1 MGIGLFDELHLK
13 LINLEFK
20 LSQQPFQTEV
30 SQLLQLIIHSL
41 YSQKEIFLRELISNS
56 SDALDKLRYIS
67 LTDPKMKSFTFDP
80 KINLE
85 FSEGD
90 NPTLTLTDTGIGM
103 SKKDLEDNLGTI
115 AKSGTKNFLSKLSG
129 DAKKDSNLIG
139 QFGVGFYSSFM
150 VADKVEVSSKKSGSK
165 QAWKWISDGKSG
177 FEIIKDV
184 KEVNGTTIVLH
195 LNDEGKEFASK
206 WKIENLITKYSDHI
220 DSPIFLTYE
229 DTEYDKDGK
238 EKNKGIKT
246 EQVNDAKAFWT
257 RSKSEIKK
265 KEYKEF
271 YKGFSSDMDDTFD
284 WVHFRAEGNL
294 EFVILFFIP
303 KKASP
308 DIFRADYQSGVK
320 LYVNRVFITDD
331 DKELLPPWLRF
342 VKGIIDSSDLP
353 LNVSRE
359 ILQQNRVMAKI
370 KSNSVK
376 KILDRL
382 KTIAGNKEKY
392 AEFYGEYGRLIKEG
406 VYQDF
411 EHKDALTELLRFKS
425 TKDDG
430 LVSLREYVERMR
442 EDQKSIYY
450 ITGQNQVSLKNSP
463 LLEMYQKK
471 DVEVLLLDDEID
483 EIIISSVPKYDE
495 KDLKSVN
502 RSGAADDFSEESDK
516 DMEKSLQ
523 PVIKKIKKVL
533 GDKVK
538 DVKLSNRLSDSPSC
552 IVADENDPTAQMQEM
567 MKSMG
572 QMDMPAI
579 KPILEINPTHDIVLK
594 MKEKTKQ
601 KSFDSIALL
610 LFEQALIQEGVK
622 LEDTSGFV
630 ARLNKVIS
638 ETL

>member
-1 MGIGLFDELHLK
+1 M
-13 LINLEFK
+13 
-20 LSQQPFQTEV
+20 SQKPFQTEV
-30 SQLLQLIIHSL
+30 SQLLKLIIHSL
-41 YSQKEIFLRELISNS
+41 YSHKEIFLRELISNA
-56 SDALDKLRYIS
+56 SDALDKLRY
-67 LTDPKMKSFTFDP
+67 LTLTKDDYKSMSFEP
-80 KINLE
+80 KISIE
-85 FSEGD
+85 FLEGD
-90 NPTLTLTDTGIGM
+90 QPTLTITDNGIGM

-115 AKSGTKNFLSKLSG
+115 ARSGTKNFLSKLSG
-129 DAKKDSNLIG
+129 DAKKDSQLIG

-150 VADKVEVSSKKSGSK
+150 VADKVEVASKKAGNK
-165 QAWKWISDGKSG
+165 EAWRWISDGQSG
-177 FEIIKDV
+177 FDIKKDI
-184 KEVNGTTIVLH
+184 KKDIGTSITIH
-195 LNDEGKEFASK
+195 LNEEGKEFASRWRIDSLVK
-206 WKIENLITKYSDHI
+206 KYSDHI
-220 DSPIFLTYE
+220 DSPIFLTYT

-238 EKNKGIKT
+238 EKSKGLKT
-246 EQVNDAKAFWT
+246 EQINDAKAFWT
-257 RSKSEIKK
+257 RSKTDIKK

-271 YKGFSSDMDDTFD
+271 YKSFSSDMDDPFD

-370 KSNSVK
+370 RSNSVK

-382 KTIAGNKEKY
+382 KTIAGNKENY
-392 AEFYGEYGRLIKEG
+392 GIFYEQYGRLIKEG

-411 EHKDALTELLRFKS
+411 EHKEALTELLRFKS

-463 LLEMYQKK
+463 LLEMYRKK

-502 RSGAADDFSEESDK
+502 KSGAADDFSDESDK
-516 DMEKSLQ
+516 DVEKSLK
-523 PVIKKIKKVL
+523 PVMKKMKKIL

-567 MKSMG
+567 MRSMG
-572 QMDMPAI
+572 QMDMPEI
-579 KPILEINPTHDIVLK
+579 KPILEINPTHDIVMKL
-594 MKEKTKQ
+594 KEKTKQ

-610 LFEQALIQEGVK
+610 LYEQALIQEGVK
-622 LEDTSGFV
+622 LEDPSGFV
-630 ARLNKVIS
+630 ERLNSVIVD
-638 ETL
+638 TL

>member
-1 MGIGLFDELHLK
+1 MAQK
-13 LINLEFK
+13 
-20 LSQQPFQTEV
+20 PFQTEV
-30 SQLLQLIIHSL
+30 SQLLKLIIHSL
-41 YSQKEIFLRELISNS
+41 YSHKEIFLRELISNS
-56 SDALDKLRYIS
+56 SDALDKLRY
-67 LTDPKMKSFTFDP
+67 LTLTKDDYKSMKFDP
-80 KINLE
+80 RISIE
-85 FSEGD
+85 FVEGS
-90 NPTLTLTDTGIGM
+90 NPTLTITDSGIGM
-103 SKKDLEDNLGTI
+103 SKKELEDNLGTI
-115 AKSGTKNFLSKLSG
+115 ARSGTKTFLSKLSG
-129 DAKKDSNLIG
+129 DAKKDSQLIG

-150 VADKVEVSSKKSGSK
+150 VSDRVEVASLKAGNKE
-165 QAWKWISDGKSG
+165 AWRWVSDGQTG
-177 FEIIKDV
+177 FEIKKDV
-184 KEVNGTTIVLH
+184 KKDIGTSITMY
-195 LNDEGKEFASK
+195 LNDEGKEFASR
-206 WKIENLITKYSDHI
+206 WRIESLVKKYSDHI
-220 DSPIFLTYE
+220 DSPIFLTYT

-238 EKNKGIKT
+238 EKSKGLKT
-246 EQVNDAKAFWT
+246 EQINDAQAFWT
-257 RSKSEIKK
+257 RSKSDIKK
-265 KEYKEF
+265 KEYNEF
-271 YKGFSSDMDDTFD
+271 YKAFSSDMDDPFD

-303 KKASP
+303 KKAAP

-359 ILQQNRVMAKI
+359 ILQQNRIMAKI
-370 KSNSVK
+370 RSNSVK

-382 KTIAGNKEKY
+382 KTIAGNKERY
-392 AEFYGEYGRLIKEG
+392 AEFYDQYGRLIKEG

-411 EHKDALTELLRFKS
+411 EHKEALTELLRFKS
-425 TKDDG
+425 TKEEG

-442 EDQKSIYY
+442 DEQKSIYY
-450 ITGQNQVSLKNSP
+450 ITGQNQISLQNSP
-463 LLEMYQKK
+463 LLEMYNKK

-516 DMEKSLQ
+516 DVAKSLQ
-523 PVIKKIKKVL
+523 PVVKKIKKVL

-572 QMDMPAI
+572 QMDMPTI
-579 KPILEINPTHDIVLK
+579 KPILEINPNHNIVVKL
-594 MKEKTKQ
+594 KEKTKQ
-601 KSFDSIALL
+601 KAFEGIALL

-622 LEDTSGFV
+622 LDDPSGFV
-630 ARLNKVIS
+630 ERLNKVIS
-638 ETL
+638 DTL